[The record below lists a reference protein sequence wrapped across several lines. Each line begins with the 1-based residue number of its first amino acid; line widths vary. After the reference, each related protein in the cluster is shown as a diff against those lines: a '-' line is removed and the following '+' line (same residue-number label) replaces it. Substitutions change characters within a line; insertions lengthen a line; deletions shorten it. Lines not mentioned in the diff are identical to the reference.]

1 MISKRKTGEKISVF
15 VDGIVTMQGD
25 RVRIRLINEEKEA
38 EDGDI
43 DKRAT
48 PPSD

>member
-1 MISKRKTGEKISVF
+1 MF

-25 RVRIRLINEEKEA
+25 KVRIRLINEEKEA
-38 EDGDI
+38 EDDDI
-43 DKRAT
+43 DTRAT